1 MHFLAS
7 AWSQI
12 WPNLVAGLFPSG
24 AVAVSHVKRV
34 NMARRHHTEMKQ
46 HINGVAAAVSLP
58 RPSFSGDLS
67 VDSQEDLDPSAGA
80 MLK

>member
-24 AVAVSHVKRV
+24 AVAASHVKRV
-34 NMARRHHTEMKQ
+34 NMARRHHAEMKQ
-46 HINGVAAAVSLP
+46 HIARIAASASA
-58 RPSFSGDLS
+58 RP
-67 VDSQEDLDPSAGA
+67 QDLDPPADGV
-80 MLK
+80 LK

>member
-1 MHFLAS
+1 MHFLTS

-34 NMARRHHTEMKQ
+34 NMARRHHAEMKQ
-46 HINGVAAAVSLP
+46 HVNGVAAAMSLS
-58 RPSFSGDLS
+58 RPSFSGNLS
-67 VDSQEDLDPSAGA
+67 VGSKGDLDPADGA